1 MAIDGIGDLR
11 AELMALGALL
21 VLVSAVPYLLDITRG
36 RTRPRIFS
44 WIVWTLLSAIA
55 TVAAYTEGEYPS
67 AALTAAATVETG
79 SIVALGWK
87 YGNRNFERLDAYC
100 LVGVTIGLV
109 LWAVFHSPLVGL
121 MAALAIDIMAAIP
134 TVRHAWRK
142 PREEPAAAYAL
153 CAVAALCFLA
163 PMRTYTLMGLL
174 YPMYSLTINTAIT
187 AIILRV
193 ARQLVWS
200 RRPRT
205 TSPKM
210 YVQLTVPPWASHSA
224 AGEVALTYGRHAA
237 PITTGGAGIAGSPEP
252 GPTVGLVVNGGS

>member
-1 MAIDGIGDLR
+1 
-11 AELMALGALL
+11 MALGALL

-44 WIVWTLLSAIA
+44 WVVWTLLGAIA

-79 SIVALGWK
+79 SIMALGWK

-100 LVGVTIGLV
+100 LVGVTMALV

-121 MAALAIDIMAAIP
+121 MAALAIDILAAIP

-142 PREEPAAAYAL
+142 PSEESAVAYAV

-163 PMRTYTLMGLL
+163 TMQKYTLMGLL

-193 ARQLVWS
+193 ARPPVWS
-200 RRPRT
+200 RLPRAT
-205 TSPKM
+205 LPGTAAH
-210 YVQLTVPPWASHSA
+210 LTAPAAAIPSA
-224 AGEVALTYGRHAA
+224 AAEAALTYGRHAA
-237 PITTGGAGIAGSPEP
+237 PVTIGRAGIATSPEP
-252 GPTVGLVVNGGS
+252 AALGNT